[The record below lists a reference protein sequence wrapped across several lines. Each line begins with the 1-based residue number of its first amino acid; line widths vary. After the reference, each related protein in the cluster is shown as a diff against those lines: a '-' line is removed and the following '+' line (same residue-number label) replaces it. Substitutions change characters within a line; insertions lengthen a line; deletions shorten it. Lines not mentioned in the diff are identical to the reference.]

1 MSLPSSFSELA
12 FKDETEDDFVYVLMS
27 VFQRQLLK
35 VKSLL
40 TDVMKGDYFKHV
52 LTEKMGFNKLQSSK
66 IFHKGLRGE
75 KEEAVILALGPEDT
89 LALYGQIMD
98 ASKLFMTALYEAMNS
113 DVILVS
119 VASSEVRPEENT
131 TEVKKLVLEN
141 ELNAAYA
148 VNKKKS
154 VRNNPEDYLRTRNNL
169 INLQIETDKV
179 FHKHSTF

>member
-1 MSLPSSFSELA
+1 
-12 FKDETEDDFVYVLMS
+12 MS

-40 TDVMKGDYFKHV
+40 TDLKKGDYFEQV

-75 KEEAVILALGPEDT
+75 REEAVILALGPEDT

-98 ASKLFMTALYEAMNS
+98 ASKLFMTALYGAMNS
-113 DVILVS
+113 DVVLVS

-141 ELNAAYA
+141 ELNAA